1 MHKLKTQLRRLR
13 FFAKRDFLTLQ
24 NIVDVGAIIVC
35 CFFAWGLIS
44 SISRNWELEEK
55 LNEHK
60 LTAIKTQIEVE
71 KLKLEQQYYQTDE
84 YQELIARQKLGK
96 MMPGETMVV
105 LPQNSARAREKYAN
119 LGNIEVEEKSN
130 FEQWLDLLFK

>member
-60 LTAIKTQIEVE
+60 LTAIKTQVEVE

-84 YQELIARQKLGK
+84 YQELVARQKLGK

-105 LPQNSARAREKYAN
+105 LPQNSERARNKYAN
-119 LGNIEVEEKSN
+119 LGDTEIEEKSN

>member
-84 YQELIARQKLGK
+84 YQELVARQKLGK

-105 LPQNSARAREKYAN
+105 LPQNSERARNKYAN
-119 LGNIEVEEKSN
+119 LGDTEAEEKSN

>member
-60 LTAIKTQIEVE
+60 LTAIKTQIEVD
-71 KLKLEQQYYQTDE
+71 KLKLEQQYYQTNE
-84 YQELIARQKLGK
+84 YQELVARQKLGK

-105 LPQNSARAREKYAN
+105 LPQNSERARNKYAN
-119 LGNIEVEEKSN
+119 LDDTEIEEKSN

>member
-60 LTAIKTQIEVE
+60 LTAVKTQIEVE

-119 LGNIEVEEKSN
+119 LGNTEAEEKSN

>member
-60 LTAIKTQIEVE
+60 LTAIKTQIEVD
-71 KLKLEQQYYQTDE
+71 KLKLEQQYYRTDE
-84 YQELIARQKLGK
+84 YQELVARQKLGK

-105 LPQNSARAREKYAN
+105 LPQNSERARNKYAN
-119 LGNIEVEEKSN
+119 LGDTEIEEKSN